1 MPDTLH
7 VKYTSTKKKWAK
19 HLSRHFSKED
29 IQMANKH
36 MKMYKHNYPPGKCKS
51 KIESFFIPSMWLESK
66 SQIITDRDVK
76 NETHTILVGMCNHF
90 GKRSG
95 SALKS

>member
-1 MPDTLH
+1 
-7 VKYTSTKKKWAK
+7 
-19 HLSRHFSKED
+19 
-29 IQMANKH
+29 MANKH

-76 NETHTILVGMCNHF
+76 NETHTILVQVSHTWVPA
-90 GKRSG
+90 G
-95 SALKS
+95 SAASALASEQRAEPG